1 VNITIKGVPS
11 SIHQKLLERAARHQR
26 SLNKEIIAVLEE
38 STTPRLVSPQAII
51 DELKQLRAKIKFSV
65 SIDTIENAI
74 WAGRE

>member
-11 SIHQKLLERAARHQR
+11 SVHQRLLERAARHQR

-38 STTPRLVSPQAII
+38 STNPKLISPQAVI

-65 SIDTIENAI
+65 SIDAIEDAI
-74 WAGRE
+74 RAGRE